1 MTDDTTDITRLLAG
15 SGKRRGPT
23 LWVAAAIAGAAL
35 VAAGIWL
42 NAQNATPTVT
52 YDTAPVTRGALTVTV
67 TATGT
72 VQPTTKVDLSS
83 ELSGTLVSVEVDFND
98 PVTTGQTLARLD
110 DTKTRAQ
117 VANAKA
123 TVTAASARVTQA
135 QATAAETAETY
146 KLQQELE
153 KRGITARRD
162 FIATDAEFQRSQAAV
177 EIARADLTVAMA
189 NLELAEADLENSVI
203 RAPIDGIVL
212 SRTAEVGQIVASSL
226 NAPVL
231 FTLAGDLS
239 KMDLQVDIDEADI
252 GRIAPGN
259 DATFT
264 VDAFPGRSFPARIAQ
279 VRYAPETTDNV
290 VTYKAVLTVENPD
303 GLLRPGM
310 TATATITVA
319 KVDDSLIV
327 PNAALRYAPPET
339 RTESRGGSGLLGL
352 ILPRRGPSG
361 PSATSDGKTVWVL
374 RGTTP
379 VAIPVTVGESDG
391 RQTAIAPADA
401 AAPLA
406 EGDAAITDQSSAE

>member
-1 MTDDTTDITRLLAG
+1 MTDDTTDINRLIAGSAKRRNRPALWASLVALLAALLG
-15 SGKRRGPT
+15 GGW
-23 LWVAAAIAGAAL
+23 WVSA
-35 VAAGIWL
+35 
-42 NAQNATPTVT
+42 NSATPTVT

-83 ELSGTLVSVEVDFND
+83 ELSGTLVAVEADYND
-98 PVTTGQTLARLD
+98 RVTTGQTLARLD

-123 TVTAASARVTQA
+123 TVIAARARVTQA
-135 QATAAETAETY
+135 EATAAETAETY
-146 KLQQELE
+146 KLQQQLE
-153 KRGITARRD
+153 QRGITARRD
-162 FIATDAEFQRSQAAV
+162 FITIEATNLRSQAAV

-189 NLELAEADLENSVI
+189 NLELAEADLANSVI

-252 GRIAPGN
+252 GRIATGN
-259 DATFT
+259 EATFT
-264 VDAFPGRSFPARIAQ
+264 VDAFPGVSFPARIAQ

-319 KVDDSLIV
+319 SVEDSLII
-327 PNAALRYAPPET
+327 PNAALRYAPP
-339 RTESRGGSGLLGL
+339 RTSSESRGGSGLLGL
-352 ILPRRGPSG
+352 IMPRRGPSG
-361 PSATSDGKTVWVL
+361 PSSTADGKTVWVL
-374 RGTTP
+374 RNGAP
-379 VAIPVTVGESDG
+379 VSVPVTPGESDG
-391 RQTAIAPADA
+391 RQTAVTGEG
-401 AAPLA
+401 LT
-406 EGDAAITDQSSAE
+406 EGDAAITDQSAAE

>member
-1 MTDDTTDITRLLAG
+1 MTDDATDISRLIAGAGKTLRPWVWGAVLAALLLAG
-15 SGKRRGPT
+15 AGWWIVSQDTGP
-23 LWVAAAIAGAAL
+23 A
-35 VAAGIWL
+35 
-42 NAQNATPTVT
+42 VT
-52 YDTAPVTRGALTVTV
+52 YDTAPVIRGALTVTV

-83 ELSGTLVSVEVDFND
+83 ELSGTLVAVEADFND
-98 PVTTGQTLARLD
+98 RVTTGQTLARLD

-117 VANAKA
+117 VANAAA
-123 TVTAASARVTQA
+123 TVTAARARLRQA
-135 QATAAETAETY
+135 EATATETAETFD
-146 KLQQELE
+146 LQQQLE
-153 KRGITARRD
+153 QRGITARRD
-162 FIATDAEFQRSQAAV
+162 FVSTDAANQRAAAAV
-177 EIARADLTVAMA
+177 DIARADLTVAEA
-189 NLELAEADLENSVI
+189 NLELAKADLENSVI

-259 DATFT
+259 EATFT

-319 KVDDSLIV
+319 SVTDSLIV
-327 PNAALRYAPPET
+327 PNAALRYAPPRAAET
-339 RTESRGGSGLLGL
+339 GSRGGGLLGL
-352 ILPRRGPSG
+352 LIPGSRSG
-361 PSATSDGKTVWVL
+361 
-374 RGTTP
+374 TP
-379 VAIPVTVGESDG
+379 VTADGNTLWLLRAGAPVAVTVTPGETDG
-391 RQTAIAPADA
+391 RQTAVTAEG
-401 AAPLA
+401 LA
-406 EGDAAITDQSSAE
+406 EGDAAITDQSTAE

>member
-1 MTDDTTDITRLLAG
+1 MTDDSTDISRLIAGSGTGRRPWVRIAVAAFILLAG
-15 SGKRRGPT
+15 
-23 LWVAAAIAGAAL
+23 AAWWIGRQDAG
-35 VAAGIWL
+35 
-42 NAQNATPTVT
+42 PTVT
-52 YDTAPVTRGALTVTV
+52 YDSQPVIRGALTVTV

-83 ELSGTLVSVEVDFND
+83 ELSGTLVAVDADFND
-98 PVTTGQTLARLD
+98 RVTTGQTLARLD

-117 VANAKA
+117 VANATA
-123 TVTAASARVTQA
+123 SVTAARARLRQA
-135 QATAAETAETY
+135 EATATETAETY
-146 KLQQELE
+146 KLQQQLE

-162 FIATDAEFQRSQAAV
+162 FISTDAEFQRSQAAV
-177 EIARADLTVAMA
+177 EIARADLTVAEA
-189 NLELAEADLENSVI
+189 NLELAKADLENSVI

-259 DATFT
+259 EATFT

-303 GLLRPGM
+303 GALRPGM

-319 KVDDSLIV
+319 KVADSLIV
-327 PNAALRYAPPET
+327 PNAALRYAPPQAA
-339 RTESRGGSGLLGL
+339 RESRGGSGLLGL
-352 ILPRRGPSG
+352 IMPRRGPSG
-361 PSATSDGKTVWVL
+361 PSVTADGKTVWVL
-374 RGTTP
+374 RNGAP
-379 VAIPVTVGESDG
+379 VAMPVIPGESDG
-391 RQTAIAPADA
+391 RQTAVTGEG
-401 AAPLA
+401 LA
-406 EGDAAITDQSSAE
+406 EGDAAITDQSAAE

>member
-1 MTDDTTDITRLLAG
+1 MTDDTTDLSRLLAA
-15 SGKRRGPT
+15 SARRRRPGFA
-23 LWVAAAIAGAAL
+23 LAAVLLLAAL
-35 VAAGIWL
+35 ALGGWWL
-42 NAQNATPTVT
+42 SAQGA
-52 YDTAPVTRGALTVTV
+52 APVTRYDTAAVEQGALTVTV

-83 ELSGTLVSVEVDFND
+83 ELSGTLVEVAADFND
-98 PVTTGQTLARLD
+98 RVTTGQTLARLD

-117 VANAKA
+117 VANATA
-123 TVTAASARVTQA
+123 TVTAARARVTQA
-135 QATAAETAETY
+135 QATAAETAEAF
-146 KLQQELE
+146 KLQQQLE
-153 KRGITARRD
+153 QRGITARRD
-162 FIATDAEFQRSQAAV
+162 FISTDAEYQRSQAAV
-177 EIARADLTVAMA
+177 DIARADLTVAEA
-189 NLELAEADLENSVI
+189 NLELAKADLENSVI

-252 GRIAPGN
+252 GRIASGN

-290 VTYKAVLTVENPD
+290 VTYKAVLTVENPQ

-319 KVDDSLIV
+319 SVTDALIV
-327 PNAALRYAPPET
+327 PNAALRYAPPQAES
-339 RTESRGGSGLLGL
+339 ESRGGSGLLGL

-361 PSATSDGKTVWVL
+361 PSVTADGKTVWVL
-374 RGTTP
+374 RGGAP

-391 RQTAIAPADA
+391 RRTAVTGAG
-401 AAPLA
+401 LA
-406 EGDAAITDQSSAE
+406 SGDAVITDQSNAP

>member
-1 MTDDTTDITRLLAG
+1 MTDDSTDISRLIAGAGRGRAARVSVFAAVALA
-15 SGKRRGPT
+15 
-23 LWVAAAIAGAAL
+23 LAAIA
-35 VAAGIWL
+35 VWWIT
-42 NAQNATPTVT
+42 AQNAAPAVT
-52 YDTAPVTRGALTVTV
+52 YDTQPVTRGALTVTV

-83 ELSGTLVSVEVDFND
+83 ELSGTLVAVLADFND
-98 PVTTGQTLARLD
+98 RVATGEILARLD

-117 VANAKA
+117 VANAAA
-123 TVTAASARVTQA
+123 TVTAARARLRQSE
-135 QATAAETAETY
+135 ATATETAETY
-146 KLQQELE
+146 KLQQQLE
-153 KRGITARRD
+153 QRGITARRD
-162 FIATDAEFQRSQAAV
+162 FIATDADYQRSQAAV
-177 EIARADLTVAMA
+177 EIARADLTVAQA
-189 NLELAEADLENSVI
+189 NLELAKADLDNSVI

-319 KVDDSLIV
+319 SVDDSLIV
-327 PNAALRYAPPET
+327 PNAALRYAPPQT
-339 RTESRGGSGLLGL
+339 TSQSRSGGGLLGL
-352 ILPRRGPSG
+352 ILPRRSPSG
-361 PSATSDGKTVWVL
+361 TAATADGKTVWVL
-374 RGTTP
+374 RNGTP
-379 VAIPVTVGESDG
+379 VAIPVTPVESDG
-391 RQTAIAPADA
+391 RQTAVTATD
-401 AAPLA
+401 LA
-406 EGDAAITDQSSAE
+406 QGDAAITDQSAAQ